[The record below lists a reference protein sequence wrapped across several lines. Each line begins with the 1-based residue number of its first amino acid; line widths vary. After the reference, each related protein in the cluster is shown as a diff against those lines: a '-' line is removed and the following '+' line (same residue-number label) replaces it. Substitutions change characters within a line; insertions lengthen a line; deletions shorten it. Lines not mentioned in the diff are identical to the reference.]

1 MSEAPSPKR
10 STRHRER
17 LDPPRPDLDAV
28 DIRLLGL
35 LTKDARLSSRRLGR
49 EIGMSPGA
57 VSERVA
63 RLERDGVIRGYRAD
77 VDPRALG
84 FGMQVIVGLRTEQSP
99 LLEEALDEVAAIP
112 EVERAHVVAGSW
124 DLVLY
129 LHVRDHDHL
138 RSIILNRLWR
148 LSTFRHSETMLV
160 LDTRQGPIDW
170 FTALSGPPDDG
181 FANVR

>member
-1 MSEAPSPKR
+1 MSEAPASKR
-10 STRHRER
+10 STRNCQSPN
-17 LDPPRPDLDAV
+17 PPRPDLDPV

-84 FGMQVIVGLRTEQSP
+84 FDMQVIIGLRTEQSP
-99 LLEEALDEVAAIP
+99 LLEEALEEVAAIP
-112 EVERAHVVAGSW
+112 EVEHAHVVAGSW

-129 LHVRDHDHL
+129 VHVRDHDHL
-138 RSIILNRLWR
+138 RSIILERLWR

-160 LDTRQGPIDW
+160 LDTRDGPTDW
-170 FTALSGPPDDG
+170 FATLSERPDDDLSN
-181 FANVR
+181 AR